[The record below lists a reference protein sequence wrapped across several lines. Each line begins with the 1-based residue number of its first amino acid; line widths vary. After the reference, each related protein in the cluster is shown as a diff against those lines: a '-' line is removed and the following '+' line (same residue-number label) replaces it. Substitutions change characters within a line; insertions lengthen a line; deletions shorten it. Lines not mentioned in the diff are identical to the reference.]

1 MLYTRAVF
9 CYLSGVK
16 GLLLTLTVLLA
27 SWAIAQEPALP
38 SDGYVKKEN
47 TQVKEFQT
55 VSSSKHFIVTGKDR
69 LVNNA
74 LATKSD
80 QIRAALNRM
89 LSFPDEWKHQI
100 ALNLYGDPGTPSP
113 PHAIR
118 SRLSIIAG
126 SPHYEINIHVG
137 RGIDLDD
144 LRTALVTMLVYE
156 RALRSVDLAALPE
169 EIALPPWLL
178 VGLEQAL
185 LWSGETADR
194 SLYAALFDRGG
205 ILPPET
211 ILKQEDPERELDSAS
226 YLAYKASCGAMML
239 CLLNQKK
246 GAEAVNSMLNE
257 SVLGSADP
265 LNLITRNFPQLNLSS
280 SSLHKWWTLQLS
292 SMATPAVSDC
302 MSLGETERRLAEALI
317 LMSYDPETR
326 RSTPVSFDDIQAVLK
341 ITDWKDQLTSNLQ
354 QLSRLS
360 VRCFPSYSPLIL
372 EYSRLMMEMRKGL
385 QPSLVEK
392 GIKPLKELRVNA
404 IEAATRARDYLDW
417 YEITHRTNTKSSF
430 NSYKATLRLLR
441 TKKEVGTTPISRY
454 LDDIEA
460 LHSLPAMAPLPVL
473 HGAALQVSQKENLL
487 TP

>member
-1 MLYTRAVF
+1 
-9 CYLSGVK
+9 
-16 GLLLTLTVLLA
+16 
-27 SWAIAQEPALP
+27 
-38 SDGYVKKEN
+38 
-47 TQVKEFQT
+47 
-55 VSSSKHFIVTGKDR
+55 
-69 LVNNA
+69 
-74 LATKSD
+74 
-80 QIRAALNRM
+80 
-89 LSFPDEWKHQI
+89 
-100 ALNLYGDPGTPSP
+100 
-113 PHAIR
+113 
-118 SRLSIIAG
+118 
-126 SPHYEINIHVG
+126 
-137 RGIDLDD
+137 
-144 LRTALVTMLVYE
+144 
-156 RALRSVDLAALPE
+156 
-169 EIALPPWLL
+169 
-178 VGLEQAL
+178 
-185 LWSGETADR
+185 
-194 SLYAALFDRGG
+194 
-205 ILPPET
+205 
-211 ILKQEDPERELDSAS
+211 
-226 YLAYKASCGAMML
+226 ML

-392 GIKPLKELRVNA
+392 GMKPLKELRVNA